1 MAVFTGQ
8 QAYDRGDAVVVNSG
22 RIVEEFLELVQ
33 VDSVSGRE
41 RKMADLLKEKLARLG
56 LEVREDAA
64 GQAVGSD
71 TGNIIGRLPGCGR
84 GPALLLCAHMDTV
97 EPGLGVK
104 PRLEDGVIR
113 SSGDTV
119 LGADDKAGV
128 AAILEV
134 LRVVREQRFEHG
146 GLEVVFTIWEEGGLY
161 GAKNL
166 DYSLITAKTGF
177 VLDSDGPP
185 GTIITR
191 APSQDRIFAVIRGR
205 AAHAGINPEDGI
217 NAIQVAS
224 HAIARMKL
232 GRIDR
237 ETTANIGVISGGKAS
252 NIVPDTAAIEGESRS
267 LDAAKREAQTEHMCR
282 AIREAAGN
290 FGARAEITTETVYHE
305 FSLAEESLPVRMAV
319 AAARRIGLTPR
330 LEKTGGG
337 SDANIL
343 NSKGIAA
350 AVLGIGMKK
359 VHTTGE
365 YITVA
370 DLVENARY
378 LLEIIRTAQF
388 AGY

>member
-1 MAVFTGQ
+1 M
-8 QAYDRGDAVVVNSG
+8 VNSG

-71 TGNIIGRLPGCGR
+71 TGNIIGRLPGSGR
-84 GPALLLCAHMDTV
+84 GPVLLLCAHMDTV

>member
-97 EPGLGVK
+97 EPGLGVR

-119 LGADDKAGV
+119 LGADDKAGI